1 MEFRVLGPVGAWRD
15 GAEVALDG
23 AKQRTVLAA
32 LLLAEGRTV
41 SDTRLCELL
50 WGERPPATFAA
61 QLYNYVSRLRKYLGD
76 AVDIVRQWSGYQI
89 QIGAGRLDIEEFE
102 RLAELG
108 REALR
113 CQRHT
118 EAAER
123 LHEAM
128 ALWRGPALSNVTEHL
143 AGAESHRMAELR
155 MAVLESRIEA
165 DLLLGRHVR
174 LVSELTQMV
183 AEHPLHEGLRGHLM
197 TALVRCDRQ
206 ADALAAY
213 HEGRR
218 VLADELGVDP
228 GPMLA
233 EAYRVILAGPPVPAA
248 PAPARETAV
257 KESSWRDVRP
267 AMLPPGVGDFAGRE
281 RELRTLTGVLTGP
294 SANGPPVALLTGMA
308 GAGKTALALHAAH
321 LSRSAFPDGQLYAD
335 LGGTRGNT
343 VEPYDVLGWFLRG
356 LGQSE
361 SAIPKGLD
369 ERVRLYRSQL
379 AGRRL
384 LVMLDGAA
392 NYAQVRPLLPG
403 DPACQVIVTTRL
415 RMSEL
420 AGAASIE
427 VGTLNL
433 EQALALLGRIVGPDR
448 VTGESGAAHR
458 IVELCGRLSLGVRVA
473 GSRLLARPHWSLEY
487 LADRLADER
496 FRLDELR
503 LGSMDV
509 RERLEGSYL
518 ELAAQGQLALR
529 RLALLETPAF
539 PSWATAELLGVP
551 RRTGDEVAEHLV
563 DARLLEI
570 VDSDGG
576 RRQRHRFHDL
586 VRVFAREKADQ
597 SDRVL
602 VAAAGAL
609 GAV

>member
-1 MEFRVLGPVGAWRD
+1 MEFRVLGPVGAFRD
-15 GAEVALDG
+15 GVEVALDG

-32 LLLAEGRTV
+32 LLLADGRSV

-61 QLYNYVSRLRKYLGD
+61 QLYNYVSRLRKYLG
-76 AVDIVRQWSGYQI
+76 ATVDIVRQWSGYQLR
-89 QIGAGRLDIEEFE
+89 IGHARLDIEEFS

-113 CQRHT
+113 DGRHG
-118 EAAER
+118 EAAGL
-123 LHEAM
+123 LHTAM
-128 ALWRGPALSNVTEHL
+128 SLWRGAALSNVTEHL
-143 AGAESHRMAELR
+143 LGAESHRLAELR

-174 LVSELTQMV
+174 LVPELTQLV
-183 AEHPLHEGLRGHLM
+183 AEHPLHEGLRGQLM

-206 ADALAAY
+206 ADALATY

-228 GPMLA
+228 GPALA
-233 EAYRVILAGPPVPAA
+233 EAYRSILAGPVAV
-248 PAPARETAV
+248 APARVTG
-257 KESSWRDVRP
+257 ESGWHGVRP
-267 AMLPPGVGDFAGRE
+267 AMLPPGVGDFTGRDH
-281 RELRTLTGVLTGP
+281 ELHLLTRVLTAAP
-294 SANGPPVALLTGMA
+294 PASPPVALLTGMA
-308 GAGKTALALHAAH
+308 GVGKSTLALHAAH
-321 LSRSAFPDGQLYAD
+321 LSRAGFPDGQLYAD
-335 LGGTRGNT
+335 LGGTRGNA

-356 LGQSE
+356 LGQPE

-379 AGRRL
+379 AGRRV

-392 NYAQVRPLLPG
+392 NYAQLRPLLPG
-403 DPACQVIVTTRL
+403 DPACRVIVTSRTRL
-415 RMSEL
+415 PEL

-427 VGTLNL
+427 VDTLDRT
-433 EQALALLGRIVGPDR
+433 QALALFERIIGADR
-448 VTGESGAAHR
+448 VGAESAAAHR
-458 IVELCGRLSLGVRVA
+458 IVALCGRLTLGVRVA
-473 GSRLLARPHWSLEY
+473 GSRLLARPHWSLGY

-503 LGSMDV
+503 LGTMDV

-518 ELAAQGQLALR
+518 ALAAPGQLALR
-529 RLALLETPAF
+529 RLALLDAPAF
-539 PSWATAELLGVP
+539 PSWATAEVLGVP
-551 RRTGDEVAEHLV
+551 RQAGEEVAEHLV

-597 SDRVL
+597 ADRLL
-602 VAAAGAL
+602 VAGSGAL
-609 GAV
+609 CGVPA